1 MNLTRTAITRPVF
14 VLMLVLA
21 AIVLGLLSYSGMR
34 KELNPDVEFGVVTI
48 ATTYPGANP
57 DDVNTLVSRKIEEA
71 VSGVNGLREVT
82 SSSQEGIS
90 VVVANF
96 NLDQNIDAAVNDVR
110 SKVDGILDQLPKEVD
125 KPTISKLNTSA
136 MPVLNMG
143 FTATNLNSQQLRD
156 LIDDKLKDRFAQ
168 IEGVAEVD
176 VQGGDIREIQVQV
189 DKDKLLA
196 YGIGITDVQ
205 KAIANSTLNVPSG
218 HVVSGDRDYD
228 VRVLGE
234 FTNVNQIKNMIFT
247 VADPHNPMAK
257 PASVRLGD
265 VANVVDT
272 VQERTA
278 YGRINGQDSIVVVLQ
293 KARDGN
299 AVDVVKAA
307 RGVIAALMQQYKADG
322 LKIITTQDQ
331 STQITDSL
339 NDLTFSLSF
348 GIFLVCA
355 IIYIFLHNFRGTLIV
370 ALAIP
375 TCICVTLIAIKAAG
389 FTINNLTMLALSL
402 AVAVLV
408 DDAIVVIEN
417 IYRHLQLGEAPRD
430 AALNGRMEIGVAALA
445 ITMADVVVFLPI
457 GFTGGIVGVFLK
469 PLALG
474 YVFAVL
480 ASLAVS
486 FTLTP
491 MLASRWYRKGE
502 NLEHP
507 TGWFASRFER
517 GFGNFERG
525 YGRALEWALTHRW
538 FIFVLGNIILL
549 SVFMFIAG
557 SFMPTVAIAGKSMIP
572 MVMIAG
578 FVGLLAMICNLF
590 FHRFKPQLILY
601 GVLFGLAFPVAAMIG
616 SAYHAWKKEAV
627 FKFAFFPNSDSG
639 NITVNIEL
647 PPGSNLA
654 ATERAVEYVENKVKS
669 SPAVKYYSATVGSQ
683 GVGSFSV
690 GSQGS
695 NYAAV
700 NVTLQDKLSA
710 ADRIEFWRHP
720 DPHLRSKSDS
730 EVKGDLIA
738 AIGHYPGARIL
749 VSAPSGFGGG
759 AAIQLSFRG
768 DNRELMDATAKKVA
782 DGLSAG
788 AIPGVVNVDLSSKPG
803 KPEVQAIPNRA
814 LLADEGI
821 TVNDLADS
829 MRMLY
834 QGDDT
839 VKFRSNGREY
849 VLRTMLSLKDRNNPD
864 AVSQVPI
871 AFRQGNPVF
880 VPQVATLRTGQALD
894 KIQRRDRE
902 EEVVVSADLLNDTY
916 SNGTV
921 QAQIN
926 SWLTQNHMVPEG
938 VLYKPLG
945 QADSQSREMGGLILA
960 PILGLLFV
968 YMLLASLYDN
978 LLYPAIIQLAQP
990 QALVGALLALMIT
1003 NVQLDLVGFIGLIV
1017 LTGVVG
1023 KNAILLVDYTNT
1035 LRGRGRNRHDALVE
1049 AGPTRLRP
1057 ILMTSAA
1064 LVLGMFPIALA
1075 LGRGSEFRQ
1084 SIGIIVIGGVTLS
1097 TLLTLLVIPASYTIF
1112 DDLSLLLG
1120 RGARRIQAALGHRAD
1135 DEAEAQPSLLP
1146 EVEEPE
1152 QPSTQA

>member
-1 MNLTRTAITRPVF
+1 
-14 VLMLVLA
+14 
-21 AIVLGLLSYSGMR
+21 G
-34 KELNPDVEFGVVTI
+34 DV
-48 ATTYPGANP
+48 
-57 DDVNTLVSRKIEEA
+57 
-71 VSGVNGLREVT
+71 
-82 SSSQEGIS
+82 
-90 VVVANF
+90 
-96 NLDQNIDAAVNDVR
+96 
-110 SKVDGILDQLPKEVD
+110 
-125 KPTISKLNTSA
+125 
-136 MPVLNMG
+136 
-143 FTATNLNSQQLRD
+143 
-156 LIDDKLKDRFAQ
+156 
-168 IEGVAEVD
+168 
-176 VQGGDIREIQVQV
+176 REIQVQV

-205 KAIANSTLNVPSG
+205 KAVSNATLNVPSG

-234 FTNVNQIKNMIFT
+234 FTTVDQIKNMIFT
-247 VADPHNPMAK
+247 VNDPHNPMAK
-257 PASVRLGD
+257 PASVRLSD
-265 VANVVDT
+265 VATITDT
-272 VQERTA
+272 VQERTQ
-278 YGRINGQDSIVVVLQ
+278 YGRINGRDSIVVVLQ

-299 AVDVVKAA
+299 AVDVVAGA
-307 RGVIAALMQQYKADG
+307 RSVIAQLTKQYQAEG
-322 LKIITTQDQ
+322 LTIITTVDQ

-339 NDLTFSLSF
+339 NDLNFTLSF
-348 GIFLVCA
+348 GVFLVCL
-355 IIYIFLHNFRGTLIV
+355 IIYMFLHNLRGTLIV

-375 TCICVTLIAIKAAG
+375 TCICITLIAIRVAG
-389 FTINNLTMLALSL
+389 FTINNLTMLAMSL

-502 NLEHP
+502 SMEHA
-507 TGWFASRFER
+507 TGWFASRFDR
-517 GFGNFERG
+517 AFGAFERG
-525 YGRALEWALTHRW
+525 YSRSLEWALNHRW
-538 FIFVLGNIILL
+538 FIFVLGNVILL
-549 SVFMFIAG
+549 SVFFFIFG
-557 SFMPTVAIAGKSMIP
+557 SFMPSAKIAGAAMVPMIVRSAIVGAIA
-572 MVMIAG
+572 MV
-578 FVGLLAMICNLF
+578 CNIVF
-590 FHRFKPQLILY
+590 FRRFKPKLILY
-601 GVLFGLAFPVAAMIG
+601 GALFGLFFPVAAMAG
-616 SAYHAWKKEAV
+616 AAYHAWKQEAV

-639 NITVNIEL
+639 NLTVSLEL

-654 ATERAVEYVENKVKS
+654 ATERAVEFVESKIKDYEY
-669 SPAVKYYSATVGSQ
+669 VKYYTASVGAQ
-683 GVGSFSV
+683 GVGLFSA

-700 NVTLQDKLSA
+700 NITLQDKLSM
-710 ADRIEFWRHP
+710 ADRLMFWKQH
-720 DPHLRSKSDS
+720 DPHLRT
-730 EVKGDLIA
+730 KGDSIIKGEITKLI
-738 AIGHYPGARIL
+738 GRYPGARIL

-759 AAIQLSFRG
+759 AAIQLSFRS
-768 DNRELMDATAKKVA
+768 DNRELMAATAKKVA
-782 DGLSAG
+782 DALASGV
-788 AIPGVVNVDLSSKPG
+788 IPGVVNPDLSSKPG
-803 KPEVQAIPNRA
+803 KPEVQAIPDRA
-814 LLADEGI
+814 RLADEGI
-821 TVNDLADS
+821 SVNDLASS
-829 MRMLY
+829 MRTLY

-839 VKFRSNGREY
+839 VKYRVNGREY

-864 AVSQVPI
+864 VVNQLPI

-880 VPQVATLRTGQALD
+880 VPQVAKLQTGQALD

-902 EEVVVSADLLNDTY
+902 EEIIVSADLLNDTY

-926 SWLTQNHMVPEG
+926 TWLTNNHMVPEG
-938 VLYKPLG
+938 VAYKPLG
-945 QADSQSREMGGLILA
+945 QADSQSREMGGIILA

-978 LLYPAIIQLAQP
+978 LLYPFIIQLAQP
-990 QALVGALLALMIT
+990 QAMVGALLALIIT
-1003 NVQLDLVGFIGLIV
+1003 NVQLDIVGFIGLIV
-1017 LTGVVG
+1017 LIGVVG

-1057 ILMTSAA
+1057 IMMTSSA
-1064 LVLGMFPIALA
+1064 LVLGMLPVALS

-1084 SIGIIVIGGVTLS
+1084 SIGIIVIGGVILS
-1097 TLLTLLVIPASYTIF
+1097 TMLTLLVIPASYTIF
-1112 DDLSLLLG
+1112 DDFSLLIG
-1120 RGARRIQAALGHRAD
+1120 RGMRRVQRLFGQGGD
-1135 DEAEAQPSLLP
+1135 DEPAAQPPLLR

-1152 QPSTQA
+1152 KPRA

>member
-1 MNLTRTAITRPVF
+1 MRPVF
-14 VLMLVLA
+14 VLMLIVA

-34 KELNPDVEFGVVTI
+34 KELNPDVDFGVVTI

-82 SSSQEGIS
+82 STSQEGIS

-110 SKVDGILDQLPKEVD
+110 SKIDGILTDLPKEIN

-136 MPVLNMG
+136 MPVLYMG
-143 FTATNLNSQQLRD
+143 FTAKNLNSQQLRD

-168 IEGVAEVD
+168 VEGVAEVD
-176 VQGGDIREIQVQV
+176 VQGGDVREIQVQI
-189 DKDKLLA
+189 DKDKLLS
-196 YGIGITDVQ
+196 YGIGIADVQ
-205 KAIANSTLNVPSG
+205 KAIANATLNVPSG
-218 HVVSGDRDYD
+218 HVVSGNRDYD

-234 FTNVNQIKNMIFT
+234 FTSVDQVRQMIFT
-247 VADPHNPMAK
+247 VSDPHNPMAK
-257 PASVRLGD
+257 PASVRLSD
-265 VANVVDT
+265 VANVTDT
-272 VQERTA
+272 VQERTS
-278 YGRINGQDSIVVVLQ
+278 YGRIDGQDSIVVVLQ
-293 KARDGN
+293 KSRDGN
-299 AVDVVKAA
+299 TVDVVNGAQQ
-307 RGVIAALMQQYKADG
+307 VIASLTTQYKSDG
-322 LKIITTQDQ
+322 LSILVTQNQ
-331 STQITDSL
+331 ASQITDSL
-339 NDLTFSLSF
+339 NDLNFTIIF
-348 GIFLVCA
+348 GVLLVCA

-375 TCICVTLIAIKAAG
+375 TCIAIALIGMRVAG
-389 FTINNLTMLALSL
+389 FTINNLTMLAISL
-402 AVAVLV
+402 AIAVLV

-417 IYRHLQLGEAPRD
+417 IYRHLELGEAPRD
-430 AALNGRMEIGVAALA
+430 AALNGRMEIGIAALA

-480 ASLAVS
+480 ASLFVS
-486 FTLTP
+486 FTMTP

-502 NLEHP
+502 NMEHP
-507 TGWFASRFER
+507 TGLFAAWFER
-517 GFGNFERG
+517 RFGAFERG

-538 FIFVLGNIILL
+538 FIFVLGNVILL
-549 SVFMFIAG
+549 SVFMFIGG
-557 SFMPTVAIAGKSMIP
+557 SFIPSVGMAATSMLGMVKFAIFVSI
-572 MVMIAG
+572 IA
-578 FVGLLAMICNLF
+578 VVCNLIF
-590 FHRFKPQLILY
+590 FRRFKPKLILY
-601 GVLFGLAFPVAAMIG
+601 GLLFGLAFPVAAMMG

-627 FKFAFFPNSDSG
+627 FKFAFFPNQDSG
-639 NITVNIEL
+639 TITVNLEL

-654 ATERAVEYVENKVKS
+654 ATQRAVDYVEKKVKA
-669 SPAVKYYSATVGSQ
+669 SPYVKDYSATVGSQ
-683 GVGSFSV
+683 GVGSFSI

-700 NVTLQDKLSA
+700 NLTLYDKLSA
-710 ADRIEFWRHP
+710 ANRLQFWKQH
-720 DPHLRSKSDS
+720 DPHLRTKSDS
-730 EVKGDLIA
+730 IVKGELIES
-738 AIGHYPGARIL
+738 IGRYPGARIL

-768 DNRELMDATAKKVA
+768 DDRNLIYNAAKKVE
-782 DGLSAG
+782 DGLAAG
-788 AIPGVVNVDLSSKPG
+788 AISGVVNVDISSKAG
-803 KPEVQAIPNRA
+803 KPEVEAIPDRQK
-814 LLADEGI
+814 LADEGLA
-821 TVNDLADS
+821 VNDLANS
-829 MRMLY
+829 MRMMY

-839 VKFRSNGREY
+839 VKYRVNGREY
-849 VLRTMLSLKDRNNPD
+849 TLRTMLSPKDRNNPEV
-864 AVSQVPI
+864 VSQLPI
-871 AFRQGNPVF
+871 AFRQGSPVF
-880 VPQVATLRTGQALD
+880 VPQVATLNNGQALE

-902 EEVVVSADLLNDTY
+902 EEVVVSADLLNDTF

-926 SWLTQNHMVPEG
+926 TWLTQNHMVPEG
-938 VLYKPLG
+938 VAYKPLG
-945 QADSQSREMGGLILA
+945 QADSQSREMGGMILA

-978 LLYPAIIQLAQP
+978 LLYPAIIQMAQP
-990 QALVGALLALMIT
+990 QAMVGALLALMIT

-1057 ILMTSAA
+1057 IMMTSAA
-1064 LVLGMFPIALA
+1064 LVLGMLPVALA

-1084 SIGIIVIGGVTLS
+1084 SIGIIVIGGVLLS
-1097 TLLTLLVIPASYTIF
+1097 TLLTLLVIPCSYTIF
-1112 DDLSLLLG
+1112 DDASLLFG
-1120 RGARRIQAALGHRAD
+1120 RGARWVQRRLGQGSD
-1135 DEAEAQPSLLP
+1135 DEPEAQPSLLL
-1146 EVEEPE
+1146 EVGEPE
-1152 QPSTQA
+1152 QPTPQA